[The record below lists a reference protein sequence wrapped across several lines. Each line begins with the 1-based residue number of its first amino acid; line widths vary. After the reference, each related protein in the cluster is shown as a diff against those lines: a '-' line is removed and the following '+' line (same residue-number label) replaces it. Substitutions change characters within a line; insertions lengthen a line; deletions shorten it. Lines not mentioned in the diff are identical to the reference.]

1 MTDLICRAIFWVFIW
16 QTVSWTGRKP
26 TRWPLISQNH
36 FLMVL
41 HCGCAG
47 FTICEIEMSR
57 CLHSLRASNV
67 FLEASQSDCRGVAR
81 KYWAFCR
88 KTILIETMN
97 LTTTEKKLLEQL
109 RRQETWMFR
118 SRYWFVAGG
127 IFCYA
132 AAAYFA
138 SLMQHLTQTIGD
150 NPAMGAFLFSFV
162 FPCFIVIFHFA

>member
-1 MTDLICRAIFWVFIW
+1 
-16 QTVSWTGRKP
+16 
-26 TRWPLISQNH
+26 
-36 FLMVL
+36 
-41 HCGCAG
+41 
-47 FTICEIEMSR
+47 
-57 CLHSLRASNV
+57 
-67 FLEASQSDCRGVAR
+67 
-81 KYWAFCR
+81 
-88 KTILIETMN
+88 MN

-162 FPCFIVIFHFA
+162 FPCYIVMGIKGSILLGTAIRDWHGNAIRVLLIKLLDEDTTE